1 MPIYEYY
8 CSDCD
13 AKFEVLR
20 PKSKAD
26 EAPLCKRCHGIHTTR
41 MLSLFA
47 AHSDGRSLAGRGGS
61 CAGCTPSAACS
72 SCRSR

>member
-1 MPIYEYY
+1 
-8 CSDCD
+8 
-13 AKFEVLR
+13 
-20 PKSKAD
+20 
-26 EAPLCKRCHGIHTTR
+26 

-47 AHSDGRSLAGRGGS
+47 AHSDGRSLAGSGGS